1 MDADFINEYI
11 GKLTA
16 VLHDTVSKNVL
27 LETRLA
33 LLEKSCN
40 AIQVEHEKALLELE
54 RLKKKPLKQNS
65 TDF

>member
-40 AIQVEHEKALLELE
+40 AIQVEHEKLKIELE
-54 RLKKKPLKQNS
+54 KIQKKTKPLL
-65 TDF
+65 